1 MNRIGHGLSAAHGKR
16 RGNRLSGAGPH
27 PTLLIPKDIFR
38 AFTILPLSA
47 RRCKGKNHLIF
58 TPNCHGIS
66 ETFSKSCEKRQKRGH
81 FRRGFRQRVKSHR
94 FLVFS
99 LPAPGIRP
107 QKDLTSGRIADII
120 SIILFGRFYALKQMQ
135 PNPRGKIRRRLLVSA
150 CQKRTAC
157 RPKNERGTHPNA

>member
-27 PTLLIPKDIFR
+27 PILLIPKDIFR

-66 ETFSKSCEKRQKRGH
+66 ETFSKSCENRQKRGH

-120 SIILFGRFYALKQMQ
+120 SIILFGRFYAPKADGFKNRAE
-135 PNPRGKIRRRLLVSA
+135 NPPRPYMSA
-150 CQKRTAC
+150 CQKRAGL
-157 RPKNERGTHPNA
+157 PPEK